1 MEQGEIILYQP
12 DEAVKLEVRLED
24 ETVWLTQEQIADLF
38 GTKRPAITKHLN
50 NIYKSGEL
58 DIDSTCSIL
67 EHMGNDGKQRYTTK
81 YYNLDAILSIGYRV
95 NSKNATLFR
104 KWANSVLKDYL
115 LKGYSI
121 NKRLSELERTVAQHT
136 EKIDFFVRTAL
147 PPVEGIFYNGQ
158 IFDAYKFATDLVK
171 SARRSIVLIDNYVDE
186 TVLLMLS
193 KRSVGVSATI
203 YTQRITQQLQLDLD
217 RHNSQYPPIDIRTYR
232 DSHDR
237 FLIVDETDV
246 YHIGASL
253 KDLGKK
259 MFAFSKLDIPAARQS
274 TERQVVDLERF
285 AAGRGYEVTAVFE
298 EKISGR
304 KANIERPVLSRCLE
318 YCTDPQNRVDMLL
331 LTEISRLGRST
342 LEILKALDTLHTHK
356 ICVYI
361 QNLNLETL
369 RPDKTVNPLSSLITT
384 LLGELAAIER
394 QGIIDRL
401 NSGRELYIQKGGR
414 LGRKPGSRKTAEQR
428 KEEYR
433 EAIALLKK
441 GYSIRNVAK
450 LTGKAVSTIQQVKK
464 DFINS

>member
-1 MEQGEIILYQP
+1 MN
-12 DEAVKLEVRLED
+12 VV
-24 ETVWLTQEQIADLF
+24 
-38 GTKRPAITKHLN
+38 
-50 NIYKSGEL
+50 IYS
-58 DIDSTCSIL
+58 
-67 EHMGNDGKQRYTTK
+67 
-81 YYNLDAILSIGYRV
+81 RV
-95 NSKNATLFR
+95 S
-104 KWANSVLKDYL
+104 
-115 LKGYSI
+115 
-121 NKRLSELERTVAQHT
+121 
-136 EKIDFFVRTAL
+136 
-147 PPVEGIFYNGQ
+147 
-158 IFDAYKFATDLVK
+158 
-171 SARRSIVLIDNYVDE
+171 
-186 TVLLMLS
+186 
-193 KRSVGVSATI
+193 
-203 YTQRITQQLQLDLD
+203 
-217 RHNSQYPPIDIRTYR
+217 SQ
-232 DSHDR
+232 S
-237 FLIVDETDV
+237 
-246 YHIGASL
+246 
-253 KDLGKK
+253 
-259 MFAFSKLDIPAARQS
+259 ARQS

-304 KANIERPVLSRCLE
+304 KANIERPGLSRCLE

-342 LEILKALDTLHTHK
+342 LEILKSLDTLHTHK

-464 DFINS
+464 DFISS